1 LTVAARTH
9 TVHPNHLQAVDRN
22 PHFAWTPSLMARRSA
37 LMNVMIRAV
46 ERAARGIKRDFG
58 EVEHLQTS
66 KKGPGDFVSAA
77 DLRSE
82 RTLRQE
88 LHKARPDYGF
98 LMEESGA
105 VAGSDPD
112 HRWLID
118 PLDGTMNFLHGIPHF
133 AISVGLERAGE
144 PVAGVVYDPIKDEL
158 FWAEKGVGAYLNDRR
173 IRVSS
178 RRKLEDALLATGI
191 PPRSGN
197 DDAERTA
204 FLAQVD
210 AALAAT
216 AGVRRF
222 GSAALDLAYVA
233 AGRYEAFWEH
243 QLSPW
248 DIAAGI
254 VLVREAGGDVS
265 EIDGGSDM
273 LASGST
279 FAANAHLHQA
289 IGKLLRA
296 AGGRPA
302 RKRAG

>member
-1 LTVAARTH
+1 
-9 TVHPNHLQAVDRN
+9 
-22 PHFAWTPSLMARRSA
+22 MARRSA

-46 ERAARGIKRDFG
+46 ERAARDLRRDFG

-82 RTLRQE
+82 RTLRRE
-88 LHKARPDYGF
+88 LQKARPSYSF
-98 LMEESGA
+98 LMEEGGA
-105 VAGSDPD
+105 IKGSDPD

-133 AISVGLERAGE
+133 AISVGLEQSGE
-144 PVAGVVYDPIKDEL
+144 IIAGVVYDPIKDEM

-173 IRVSS
+173 MRVSS
-178 RRKLEDALLATGI
+178 RRKLENSLVATGI
-191 PPRSGN
+191 TTRSGVN
-197 DDAERTA
+197 DAERAA
-204 FLAQVD
+204 FVAQID

-233 AGRYEAFWEH
+233 AGRYEGFWEH
-243 QLSPW
+243 HLSPW

-254 VLVREAGGDVS
+254 VLVREAGGYIS
-265 EIDGGSDM
+265 EIDGGGDM
-273 LASGST
+273 LTSGST
-279 FAANAHLHQA
+279 FAANAYLHQA
-289 IGKLLRA
+289 IGKLLRS
-296 AGGRPA
+296 AGPVAPPRRA
-302 RKRAG
+302 RAS

>member
-1 LTVAARTH
+1 
-9 TVHPNHLQAVDRN
+9 
-22 PHFAWTPSLMARRSA
+22 MARRSA

-46 ERAARGIKRDFG
+46 ERAARDIKRDFG

-82 RTLRQE
+82 RTLRHE
-88 LHKARPDYGF
+88 LHKARPSYSF

-105 VAGSDPD
+105 IKGSDPD

-133 AISVGLERAGE
+133 AISVGLEQAGE
-144 PVAGVVYDPIKDEL
+144 LVAGVVYDPIKDEM
-158 FWAEKGVGAYLNDRR
+158 FWAEKGAGAYLNDRR
-173 IRVSS
+173 MRVSS
-178 RRKLEDALLATGI
+178 RRKLEDSLLATGI
-191 PPRSGN
+191 TTRSGV

-204 FLAQVD
+204 FVAQID
-210 AALAAT
+210 AALGAT

-233 AGRYEAFWEH
+233 AGRYEGFWEH
-243 QLSPW
+243 HLSPW

-254 VLVREAGGDVS
+254 VLVREAGGYVS

-273 LASGST
+273 LATGST

-289 IGKLLRA
+289 IGKLLRSATARA
-296 AGGRPA
+296 APA
-302 RKRAG
+302 RKSRAG

>member
-1 LTVAARTH
+1 
-9 TVHPNHLQAVDRN
+9 
-22 PHFAWTPSLMARRSA
+22 MARRSA

-46 ERAARGIKRDFG
+46 ERAARDLKRDFG

-82 RTLRQE
+82 KILRQE
-88 LHKARPDYGF
+88 LHKARPSYSF
-98 LMEESGA
+98 LMEESG
-105 VAGSDPD
+105 VIKGSDPD

-133 AISVGLERAGE
+133 AISVGLEQAGE
-144 PVAGVVYDPIKDEL
+144 LIAGVVYDPIKDEM

-173 IRVSS
+173 MRVSS
-178 RRKLEDALLATGI
+178 RRKIEDSLLATGI
-191 PPRSGN
+191 TTRSGV
-197 DDAERTA
+197 DDAERA
-204 FLAQVD
+204 SFIAQID

-233 AGRYEAFWEH
+233 AGRYEGFWEH
-243 QLSPW
+243 HLSPW

-254 VLVREAGGDVS
+254 VLVREAGGYVS
-265 EIDGGSDM
+265 EIDGGNDM
-273 LASGST
+273 LATGST
-279 FAANAHLHQA
+279 FAANTHLHQS
-289 IGKLLRA
+289 IGKLLRSA
-296 AGGRPA
+296 AGSAAPA
-302 RKRAG
+302 RKARAR

>member
-1 LTVAARTH
+1 
-9 TVHPNHLQAVDRN
+9 
-22 PHFAWTPSLMARRSA
+22 MARRSA

-46 ERAARGIKRDFG
+46 ERAARDLKRDFG

-82 RTLRQE
+82 RILRQE
-88 LHKARPDYGF
+88 LHKARPGYGF
-98 LMEESGA
+98 LMEEGG
-105 VAGSDPD
+105 VIKGTDPE

-118 PLDGTMNFLHGIPHF
+118 PLDGTMNFVHGIPHF
-133 AISVGLERAGE
+133 AISVGLEQAGE
-144 PVAGVVYDPIKDEL
+144 MAAGVVYDPIKDEM
-158 FWAEKGVGAYLNDRR
+158 FWAEKGSGAYLNDRR

-178 RRKLEDALLATGI
+178 RRKLEDSLLAAGI
-191 PPRSGN
+191 TARSGA
-197 DDAERTA
+197 DDAERAA
-204 FLAQVD
+204 FVAQID

-233 AGRYEAFWEH
+233 AGRYDAFWEH
-243 QLSPW
+243 RLSPW
-248 DIAAGI
+248 DIAAGM
-254 VLVREAGGDVS
+254 VLVREAGGYVS

-279 FAANAHLHQA
+279 FAANAHLHQP
-289 IGKLLRA
+289 IGKLLRNA
-296 AGGRPA
+296 AGQAVPP
-302 RKRAG
+302 RKSRAG

>member
-1 LTVAARTH
+1 
-9 TVHPNHLQAVDRN
+9 
-22 PHFAWTPSLMARRSA
+22 MARRSP

-46 ERAARGIKRDFG
+46 ERAARDLKRDFG

-82 RTLRQE
+82 KILRQE
-88 LHKARPDYGF
+88 LHKARPGYGF
-98 LMEESGA
+98 LMEESG
-105 VAGSDPD
+105 VVKGTDPE

-133 AISVGLERAGE
+133 AISVGLEQAGE
-144 PVAGVVYDPIKDEL
+144 LVAGVVYDPIKDEM

-173 IRVSS
+173 MRVSS
-178 RRKLEDALLATGI
+178 RRKLEDSLLATGI
-191 PPRSGN
+191 TTRSGV
-197 DDAERTA
+197 DDAERAA
-204 FLAQVD
+204 FVAQID

-233 AGRYEAFWEH
+233 TGRYEGFWEH
-243 QLSPW
+243 HLSPW

-254 VLVREAGGDVS
+254 VLVREAGGYIS

-273 LASGST
+273 LATGST
-279 FAANAHLHQA
+279 FAANAHLHQT
-289 IGKLLRA
+289 IGKLLRTA
-296 AGGRPA
+296 AAPAAPA
-302 RKRAG
+302 RRSRAG